1 MKTPGEQDAL
11 PQQRID
17 ALRQELERRDDEIA
31 RLQQELQ
38 ALRQSTSWR
47 LTAPLRWTVHQLR
60 RIRHVAAIA
69 PGLVRLGGGLRPTL
83 ARALRIYRQAGLAGV
98 RQALVLA
105 QARWQATPDIQ
116 ANSADPDLYQQWI
129 DRYDT
134 LDVAARQRIRAR
146 IADLARRPRISVL
159 MPVYDPPVKY
169 LEAAIQS
176 VREQLYPDWE
186 LCIADDASPNPAV
199 RELLQRHAREDDR
212 IRLVLRPDNGHISA
226 ASNSALALAT
236 GEFVA
241 LLDHDDRL
249 PEHAL
254 FCVAQA
260 ILEHPDAGLFY
271 SDEDK
276 IREDGSRFH
285 PYFKCELNPEL
296 LLAQNMIC
304 HLGVYRRE
312 LLEAVGGFRAG
323 FEGAQDY
330 DLALRVLERL
340 RPEQVRHIPRVLYHW
355 RAIAGS
361 TALSG
366 DEKNYAAEAG
376 RRAVREH
383 LQRRGL
389 RAEVTPAP
397 GAADFNRVRFA
408 LPEPA
413 PLVSLIIPT
422 RDHAA
427 LLQTC
432 LDSVLE
438 RSSYPAYEILV
449 IDNGSVEP
457 ETAAL
462 FARLPGDRVR
472 VLRDDAPFNYSAL
485 NNRAAREARGE
496 LLCLMNNDIEVLTP
510 DWLEE
515 MVSFAAQPDI
525 GCVGAR
531 LWYPDGR
538 LQHGGVIH
546 GLGGVAG
553 HSHKYA
559 PRDYVG
565 YFHRAVLHQDFSAVT
580 AACLVVRKAV
590 YEQVGGLD
598 ESLAVAFNDVDFC
611 MRVREAG
618 YRNVWTPYAEMIHH
632 ESVTRGQEDNP
643 EKQARFAGEIRR
655 MQARWGDAILRDP
668 AYSPNLS
675 LDHEDFSL
683 AWPPR
688 VTPL

>member
-1 MKTPGEQDAL
+1 M
-11 PQQRID
+11 
-17 ALRQELERRDDEIA
+17 
-31 RLQQELQ
+31 
-38 ALRQSTSWR
+38 
-47 LTAPLRWTVHQLR
+47 
-60 RIRHVAAIA
+60 
-69 PGLVRLGGGLRPTL
+69 
-83 ARALRIYRQAGLAGV
+83 
-98 RQALVLA
+98 
-105 QARWQATPDIQ
+105 
-116 ANSADPDLYQQWI
+116 
-129 DRYDT
+129 
-134 LDVAARQRIRAR
+134 
-146 IADLARRPRISVL
+146 
-159 MPVYDPPVKY
+159 
-169 LEAAIQS
+169 
-176 VREQLYPDWE
+176 
-186 LCIADDASPNPAV
+186 
-199 RELLQRHAREDDR
+199 
-212 IRLVLRPDNGHISA
+212 
-226 ASNSALALAT
+226 
-236 GEFVA
+236 
-241 LLDHDDRL
+241 
-249 PEHAL
+249 
-254 FCVAQA
+254 
-260 ILEHPDAGLFY
+260 
-271 SDEDK
+271 
-276 IREDGSRFH
+276 
-285 PYFKCELNPEL
+285 
-296 LLAQNMIC
+296 
-304 HLGVYRRE
+304 
-312 LLEAVGGFRAG
+312 
-323 FEGAQDY
+323 
-330 DLALRVLERL
+330 
-340 RPEQVRHIPRVLYHW
+340 
-355 RAIAGS
+355 
-361 TALSG
+361 
-366 DEKNYAAEAG
+366 
-376 RRAVREH
+376 
-383 LQRRGL
+383 
-389 RAEVTPAP
+389 
-397 GAADFNRVRFA
+397 RFA

-655 MQARWGDAILRDP
+655 MQARWGDAILREP